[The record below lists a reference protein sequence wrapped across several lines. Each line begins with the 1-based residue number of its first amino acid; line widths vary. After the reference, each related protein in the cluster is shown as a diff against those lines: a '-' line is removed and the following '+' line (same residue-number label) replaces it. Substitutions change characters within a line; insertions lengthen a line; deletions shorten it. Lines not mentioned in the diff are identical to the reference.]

1 MNSFVI
7 KFHLEKIFLLFILLF
22 ISEGC
27 TIKYSFTGAAISP
40 EIKTISVQYFQNR
53 ASLVNPS
60 LSQDFTEAL
69 KDKFTS
75 QTNLELTNDV
85 GDLNF
90 EGEITGYDTKPI
102 SIQGN
107 ETAAQNRLTITIKVK
122 FTNAIEPDN
131 DFESSFSAFED
142 YSSDKSLDEVEG
154 TLIPDILAK
163 LTEDIFNKS
172 VAKW

>member
-1 MNSFVI
+1 MC
-7 KFHLEKIFLLFILLF
+7 LFIRQYKLF
-22 ISEGC
+22 AICLFVLILTSC

-53 ASLVNPS
+53 ANIINPT

-75 QTNLELTNDV
+75 QTNLELTNDL

-90 EGEITGYDTKPI
+90 EGEITGYNTKPV

-107 ETAAQNRLTITIKVK
+107 ETAANNRLTITVRVK
-122 FTNAIEPDN
+122 FTNAVEPEN
-131 DFESSFSAFED
+131 NFESSFSAFED
-142 YSSDKSLDEVEG
+142 YSNSQSLDDVEG
-154 TLIPDILAK
+154 ALVPEILEK

-172 VAKW
+172 VIRW

>member
-1 MNSFVI
+1 
-7 KFHLEKIFLLFILLF
+7 LKIIGHTKILL
-22 ISEGC
+22 ISALFVLLCGC

-40 EIKTISVQYFQNR
+40 EIKTISIQFFQNK
-53 ASLVNPS
+53 ADLVNPS

-75 QTNLELTNDV
+75 QTNLELINDV

-90 EGEITGYDTKPI
+90 EGEITGYSTKPT

-107 ETAAQNRLTITIKVK
+107 ETAAMNRLTVNIRVK
-122 FTNAIEPDN
+122 FTNLIEPDN
-131 DFESSFSAFED
+131 DFDSSFSAFED
-142 YSSDKSLDEVEG
+142 YDSSQSLDDVEG
-154 TLIPDILAK
+154 TLIPQILEK